1 MKLIHLAALG
11 LLTAVAGCAT
21 VSITNQW
28 RDPNWQG
35 PPASHVVVIGISNSE
50 TMRRIFEDTFAQ
62 QLQAAGISASA
73 SYTQIAPHDTSVRLS
88 DLIKS
93 SGADAILVTRVQSV
107 QQRINVSPTGP
118 GWGGPGWGGGG
129 WGGPGRGGFYGWYG
143 NAWAQTPDISVTEE
157 VILETTVWDARTQ
170 SVVWTVTTQSIASNN
185 IPRATTDLASTLI
198 PKLKADGILR

>member
-11 LLTAVAGCAT
+11 LVALVAGCAT
-21 VSITNQW
+21 VTITNQW
-28 RDPNWQG
+28 RDPNWAG
-35 PPASHVVVIGISNSE
+35 PPASHVVVIGISNSDA
-50 TMRRIFEDTFAQ
+50 MRRIFEDTFVQ
-62 QLQAAGISASA
+62 QLQAAGITAAA
-73 SYTQIAPHDTSVRLS
+73 SYTQIAPNDTSVKLS

-93 SGADAILVTRVQSV
+93 SGAEAILVTRVLRV
-107 QQRINVSPTGP
+107 QQRINVTPSGP
-118 GWGGPGWGGGG
+118 GWGGPG

-143 NAWAQTPDISVTEE
+143 NAWAQTQDVSVTEE
-157 VILETTVWDARTQ
+157 VFLETTVWDARTQ